1 MTNRTAAS
9 RYARALLDVALH
21 EKADAEQ
28 VESELS
34 AFVDLIARDETL
46 KKVMLNPAVPAPR
59 KRAAIAEIARR
70 ASVTSVVRKLLIL
83 LAERDR
89 LVLLPDLLAAYR
101 DRLLDHQKVLKAEV
115 TTAFSLESARAQA
128 IERRLAEVTG
138 RTVRLTTTVDPALV
152 GGVVARLGSTVYDGS
167 VRTQLLKLRSKLAE
181 GS

>member
-9 RYARALLDVALH
+9 RYARALLDVVLH
-21 EKADAEQ
+21 EKADPSQ
-28 VESELS
+28 VEGELA
-34 AFVDLIARDETL
+34 AFVDLVGRDETL

-59 KRAAIAEIARR
+59 KRAAIAEITRR
-70 ASVTSVVRKLLIL
+70 ASLTSVLRKLLIL

-115 TTAFSLESARAQA
+115 TTAFGLDGARTQA

-138 RTVRLTTTVDPALV
+138 RTVRLTTSVDPALV

-167 VRTQLLKLRSKLAE
+167 VRTQLLKLKSKLTE
-181 GS
+181 GG